1 MLMNKKSTQC
11 ILLYGLTDL
20 VEQYLFINPNYNRIS
35 LLLGELIVLKAQLD
49 HVYSLKGLVSL
60 GVFIPL

>member
-1 MLMNKKSTQC
+1 MLMNKKSMQC

-35 LLLGELIVLKAQLD
+35 LLLGELIILKEKLD
-49 HVYSLKGLVSL
+49 LSLKGLVSL